1 MNVTVAHAGGDAY
14 EVRVGDRTRHTVT
27 APAAA
32 LQRVR
37 RDGESAES
45 AVERV
50 MQFLL
55 HREPPES
62 ILARFTLDDVARYF
76 PEFWSEMAAARGGR
90 G

>member
-1 MNVTVAHAGGDAY
+1 MAHAGGDAY
-14 EVRVGDRTRHTVT
+14 DVRIEGRTRHTVT

-32 LQRVR
+32 LQRVQ

-55 HREPPES
+55 QREPPES
-62 ILARFTLDDVARYF
+62 ILARFSFDDVARYF
-76 PEFWSEMAAARGGR
+76 PEFWSEMAAARDGR
-90 G
+90 TG